1 MFIQYAIEPFQ
12 GSEFF
17 VALHP
22 ELHSG
27 LFTLNHSV
35 VFLGQRLGISGRGL
49 IIRMKGDSE
58 PETSNLELEIRNQK
72 SEIRNHLL

>member
-12 GSEFF
+12 GSEFV

-22 ELHSG
+22 ELHSE

-35 VFLGQRLGISGRGL
+35 VFLGQRLGMDAADPMSLPHCGHRIFGRGL
-49 IIRMKGDSE
+49 KTLM
-58 PETSNLELEIRNQK
+58 
-72 SEIRNHLL
+72 